1 MKIYAIRTGDDHWA
15 FYAPPQP
22 SDAAL
27 EPASDSLRGRLMK
40 RIRKLQA
47 ESSELMRTSEKRFW
61 VWTRKTMAKL
71 ERLVHPC
78 EPLART
84 LFKAESVELIHDGS
98 GPSEKL
104 IASWCGWLK
113 ERTAAHKRGMI
124 LNGCILPFTWAASLI
139 PGPNIFIAWNG
150 LRLYNHW
157 TAWRG
162 THRATTLGCHTV
174 TTDVRLHIE
183 GPLTQETATHLGE
196 RLELTGLAEY
206 LVRLKV
212 VADGPEA
219 PRND

>member
-1 MKIYAIRTGDDHWA
+1 MKIYAIRTGDDHWV
-15 FYAPPQP
+15 FYAPPRL
-22 SDAAL
+22 SDATL
-27 EPASDSLRGRLMK
+27 EPAPDSLRGRLMK

-47 ESSELMRTSEKRFW
+47 DSSELMRTSEKRFW
-61 VWTRKTMAKL
+61 VWTRKLMAKL

-78 EPLART
+78 EPLARA
-84 LFKAESVELIHDGS
+84 LVKAELVELVHDGT
-98 GPSEKL
+98 GAPEKL
-104 IASWCGWLK
+104 VANWCGWLK

-157 TAWRG
+157 SAWRG
-162 THRATTLGCHTV
+162 THRASTLGCHIV
-174 TTDVRLHIE
+174 TADPRLHLD
-183 GPLTQETATHLGE
+183 GPLTEQAATALGE

-212 VADGPEA
+212 VTDGREA
-219 PRND
+219 SRNN